1 MNSGAE
7 AASLTDHLLST
18 IRLQRHLGTRVL
30 VSTQEPTISPKL
42 LELCLLTIVHRSTSP
57 EWLRCLRTHLAA
69 LDASDGNQ
77 AELKEM
83 LSRIVTLRVGEALL
97 FGPSASIDGF
107 DTDGRY
113 QIKRLGMSY
122 LRMRVRGRITK
133 DGGASKMAV

>member
-1 MNSGAE
+1 
-7 AASLTDHLLST
+7 
-18 IRLQRHLGTRVL
+18 
-30 VSTQEPTISPKL
+30 
-42 LELCLLTIVHRSTSP
+42 
-57 EWLRCLRTHLAA
+57 
-69 LDASDGNQ
+69 
-77 AELKEM
+77 M